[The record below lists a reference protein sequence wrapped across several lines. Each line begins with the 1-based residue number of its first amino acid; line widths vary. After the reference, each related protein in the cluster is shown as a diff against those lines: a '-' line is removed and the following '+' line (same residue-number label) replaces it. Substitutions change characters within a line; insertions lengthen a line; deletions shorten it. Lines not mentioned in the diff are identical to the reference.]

1 MVDNSDRIDKFLRK
15 QMTPEENKLFLD
27 DLKNN
32 AELRKEAQMTALMIQ
47 ELQERQA
54 KEDAEIIEDVLL
66 SKRKAKARFIKIR
79 VKWALSLAAMFVLLF
94 GAYIFLNQ
102 QPNTNALFDKYYT
115 EVDVTSQRG
124 GDDEALKQEL
134 AELYNKVGTEKD
146 VTSTITRLQTIY
158 DGILSNSD
166 GYYDYSYYENDIAW
180 YLALAY
186 IKDHNLDKAKELI
199 NLLAEY
205 GNEEAQKLL
214 IEIEALQ

>member
-1 MVDNSDRIDKFLRK
+1 
-15 QMTPEENKLFLD
+15 MTPEENKLFLD

-158 DGILSNSD
+158 DGIQSASD
-166 GYYDYSYYENDIAW
+166 DYADYTYYENDIAW

-186 IKDHNLDKAKELI
+186 IKDHNLDKAEELLKPLAD
-199 NLLAEY
+199 NDVSDAKRLLKDMD
-205 GNEEAQKLL
+205 G
-214 IEIEALQ
+214 I

>member
-32 AELRKEAQMTALMIQ
+32 AELRKEAQMTALMLQ
-47 ELQERQA
+47 ELQERKA

-158 DGILSNSD
+158 DGIQSASD
-166 GYYDYSYYENDIAW
+166 DYADYTYYENDIAW

-186 IKDHNLDKAKELI
+186 IKDHNLDKAEELLKPLAD
-199 NLLAEY
+199 NDVSDAKRLLKDMD
-205 GNEEAQKLL
+205 G
-214 IEIEALQ
+214 I